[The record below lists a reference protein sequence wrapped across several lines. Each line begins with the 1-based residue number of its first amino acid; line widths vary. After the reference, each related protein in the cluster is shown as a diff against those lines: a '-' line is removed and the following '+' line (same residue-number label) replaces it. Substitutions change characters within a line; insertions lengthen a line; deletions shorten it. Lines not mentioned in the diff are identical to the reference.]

1 MSKVDPHTPHTNP
14 TLLRNYVS
22 QLRMKKFQV
31 EPCDKS
37 NKKEVQKTIDRYFS
51 STQKGVVVIIEER

>member
-1 MSKVDPHTPHTNP
+1 MSKVDPHTPNTNL
-14 TLLRNYVS
+14 TVLRNYIS

-37 NKKEVQKTIDRYFS
+37 TKKEVQKTIDRYFS
-51 STQKGVVVIIEER
+51 STQKGVVLIIEER